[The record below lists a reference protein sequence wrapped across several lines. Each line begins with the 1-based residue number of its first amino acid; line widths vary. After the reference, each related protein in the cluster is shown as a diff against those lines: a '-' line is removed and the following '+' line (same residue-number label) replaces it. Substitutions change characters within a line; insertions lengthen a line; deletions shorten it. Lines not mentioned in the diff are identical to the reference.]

1 MKNRICI
8 LLAAPLSLAMYSST
22 SLAEEQKP
30 IQAKLEAC
38 ASIISTTQRLDCYD
52 TLTRSLRVDVA
63 NPLETVAAN
72 ELAPK
77 PKPQPQSVKALKAPT
92 APVIAKPPV
101 ATTQNTAPAQTAP
114 SVIPPDELGA
124 ERKGVGSNKNKEPE
138 SVLVKVIKCS
148 KIAGKNKLRFHLE
161 GGQIWNQISDKRLN
175 YRNCDFLAYI
185 NKDFFGY
192 KMEVKDTGKRFRVSR
207 VK

>member
-52 TLTRSLRVDVA
+52 TLTRSLRVHVA
-63 NPLETVAAN
+63 KQFETLASK

-77 PKPQPQSVKALKAPT
+77 PKQQPEQALKAPT